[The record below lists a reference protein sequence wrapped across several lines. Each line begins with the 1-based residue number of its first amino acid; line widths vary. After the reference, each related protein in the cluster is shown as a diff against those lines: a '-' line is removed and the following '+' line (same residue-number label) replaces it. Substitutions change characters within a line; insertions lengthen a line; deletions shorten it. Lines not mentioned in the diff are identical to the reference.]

1 MDVKGVSVSVEINT
15 TAGYRSFS
23 SLNSYLSCQKQ
34 WQLSRIAKVTERPSW
49 WLAGG
54 KAVHT
59 ATEVFDR
66 QVFEETGR

>member
-1 MDVKGVSVSVEINT
+1 MSVEIST
-15 TAGYRSFS
+15 TAGYRSYS
-23 SLNSYLSCQKQ
+23 SLTSWMSCGRAWYLS
-34 WQLSRIAKVTERPSW
+34 RTAKVTERPSW

-59 ATEVFDR
+59 ASEVFDR